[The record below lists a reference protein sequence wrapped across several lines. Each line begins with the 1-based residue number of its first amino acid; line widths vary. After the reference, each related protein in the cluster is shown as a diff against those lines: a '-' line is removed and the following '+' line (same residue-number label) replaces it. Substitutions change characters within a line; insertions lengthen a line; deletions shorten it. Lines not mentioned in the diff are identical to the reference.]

1 MSMDFTLTIQR
12 GGMLAFEKTGI
23 YPEFLLFHSA
33 QLGTSW
39 RVKLRSEKQNGFLK
53 LKGQIAF
60 HYYFDDDSCK
70 IQSVAN
76 GVVTSECDILTIAM
90 EMRD

>member
-1 MSMDFTLTIQR
+1 MDFTLTIQR
-12 GGMLAFEKTGI
+12 GGFAAFEKTGI

-60 HYYFDDDSCK
+60 HYYFDDGFCK
-70 IQSVAN
+70 MQSVTN
-76 GVVTSECDILTIAM
+76 GVVTSEWYPERIVI